1 MSIIVDARGRSCPEP
16 VMMTKNALESNSKE
30 ELNIMVDSR
39 TAVDNIERYIKKEGY
54 NIDIEENGEDY
65 ILTIKR

>member
-1 MSIIVDARGRSCPEP
+1 MAVTVDARGRSCPEP

-39 TAVDNIERYIKKEGY
+39 TAVDNIERYVKKEGY
-54 NIDIEENGEDY
+54 NMDTKENGEDY
-65 ILTIKR
+65 ILTVKR